1 MTPLLQ
7 LDEVHVVSDLHLGG
21 ADGFQIFG
29 AGAELARF
37 VDHLAGQ
44 PAGRRVALV
53 INGDFVDFLAEA
65 PSAYFDPAGATAKL
79 DRVVGDPA
87 FAAVFAA
94 LQRFTAAADRILVVN
109 LGNHDLELALPW
121 VREHLLDILCG
132 GIEAARGRIR
142 IVMDGAGFACRIGA
156 AKVLCLHGNEVDPW
170 NVADY
175 ERLRRIG
182 RDLSHGR
189 PVEPWIPNAGTQL
202 VIDVMNG
209 IKRDFPFV
217 DLLKPEAEGAV
228 PTLLALDP
236 GVWDRIHRIGASLR
250 RVGRDR
256 VRMAAGFLAGEEPA
270 SEQGAAAAP
279 LLPPAWGET
288 AMTSNYGHALLDR
301 AEQRFRGSEEP
312 LALIDGDEQ
321 GEYLG
326 LVGAAWK
333 LVRGRPTH
341 EVLAEALEQ
350 LDKDRSFDFR
360 AEDDTYTELDRW
372 VGGEIDFIVAGHTHL
387 ERALR
392 RRSANGWYFNSGT
405 WARLIK
411 LEADVRGHPEKFKA
425 VFDAFKGGT
434 MAALDAHPGL
444 VLKRPTVVALWAEGN
459 AVHGELRRVN
469 PLPDPLVTTAV
480 KDSRFTRD

>member
-1 MTPLLQ
+1 MSLPALE

-21 ADGFQIFG
+21 SGGFQIFG
-29 AGAELARF
+29 SGAELARF
-37 VDHLAGQ
+37 IDDLAGK
-44 PAGRRVALV
+44 PAGRRIALV

-65 PSAYFDPAGATAKL
+65 PSAYFDPLGATAKL
-79 DRVVGDPA
+79 DRVAGDPS
-87 FAAVFAA
+87 FAGVFSA
-94 LQRFTAAADRILVVN
+94 LQRFCSTADRILAVN
-109 LGNHDLELALPW
+109 LGNHDLELSLPW
-121 VREHLLDILCG
+121 VREHLLDILSG
-132 GIEAARGRIR
+132 GSEAARGRIR
-142 IVMDGAGFACRIGA
+142 FVTDGSGFACRVGA
-156 AKVLCLHGNEVDPW
+156 AKVLCLHGNEVDAW

-217 DLLKPEAEGAV
+217 DLLKPEAEGVV

-236 GVWDRIHRIGASLR
+236 DVWDRIQRIGAPLR
-250 RVGRDR
+250 RAGRDKA
-256 VRMAAGFLAGEEPA
+256 RMAAGFLAAEEPQPA
-270 SEQGAAAAP
+270 SAAAAT
-279 LLPPAWGET
+279 LPPAWGET
-288 AMTSNYGHALLDR
+288 AMTAGYAHALLDR

-312 LALIDGDEQ
+312 LALIEGDEQ

-326 LVGAAWK
+326 LVAAAWK
-333 LVRGRPTH
+333 RVRGRPTH

-350 LDKDRSFDFR
+350 LDRDRSFDFR
-360 AEDDTYTELDRW
+360 AEDDTYRELDRW
-372 VGGEIDFIVAGHTHL
+372 VGGDIDFIVAGHTHL

-392 RRSANGWYFNSGT
+392 RRAANGWYFNSGT

-411 LEADVRGHPEKFKA
+411 LEADVRGNPDRFKA

-434 MAALDAHPGL
+434 MAALDAQPGL
-444 VLKRPTVVALWAEGN
+444 VLRRQTVVAVWAEGN

-469 PLPDPLVTTAV
+469 PLADPKVTTAV
-480 KDSRFTRD
+480 DGSRFTRD